1 MPRRLRLSAAAR
13 DALVAEAGA
22 AGASECCGL
31 LAGAGD
37 VVERIYPVPN
47 AAEERSARY
56 EMAPAEMWAARRS
69 AAADGFEVL
78 GFYHSHP
85 RTAPVPSSYDVERA
99 YYPDAIYAIVGPSAA
114 EPRVR
119 AFRISGGNVEEV
131 EVVAK
136 DAADPGPA
144 SLL

>member
-1 MPRRLRLSAAAR
+1 MPRRLRLSATAR
-13 DALVAEAGA
+13 NALVAEACA
-22 AGASECCGL
+22 ADPAECCGL
-31 LAGAGD
+31 LAGSGD

-47 AAEERSARY
+47 AARERPNQY
-56 EMAPAEMWAARRS
+56 EMAPAEMWAARRR
-69 AAADGFEVL
+69 AAADGYEVL

-99 YYPDAIYAIVGPSAA
+99 YYPDAIYAIVGPSA

-119 AFRISGGNVEEV
+119 AYRISGGHVEEV

>member
-1 MPRRLRLSAAAR
+1 MLRRLCLSAVAR

-22 AGASECCGL
+22 AGGAECCGL
-31 LAGAGD
+31 LAGTGE

-56 EMAPAEMWAARRS
+56 EMAPAEMWAARRR
-69 AAADGFEVL
+69 AAADGYEVL

-99 YYPDAIYAIVGPSAA
+99 YYPDAIYAIVGPSA

-119 AFRISGGNVEEV
+119 AFRISGGHVEEV
-131 EVVAK
+131 EVVAQ
-136 DAADPGPA
+136 DAADLGPA